1 MSLRL
6 ILTTLL
12 LAAIL
17 LASTTVFGI
26 RQASAFDP
34 GGPPPRGGVPTV
46 VTGNWEWVNYQP
58 TGGSYSPQQE
68 INNNN
73 VGFLEMKWIFPYT
86 SIGDQHGFSRSGVV
100 SNPQEGSSAPAL
112 VIDGIVYV
120 AKNDGRIH
128 AVNALDGSEV
138 WTSEGISQVDFAG
151 LVVEFPYL
159 EGSRGHTHAINF
171 YRDQG
176 WLMMSNIPCYQAA
189 WNIEDGSLA
198 WEMFPDQLCGTNEEL
213 GDPALAAAQPG
224 QGIGSLGNQG
234 LFPSIKNHPPSF
246 MGDIMIIP
254 VMGAS
259 GAGGRS
265 SIRGFDMSNP
275 QNPVPLYRT
284 WLAPPAQGDPNWA
297 IDQCDIVNGNG
308 WFFERPEFLRSG
320 QLAKNCRDVPD
331 DVLLNDWINLI
342 PDTPHFGKVHT
353 SSAVSPV
360 WGNMPISQTTGFVY
374 MGTGDIG
381 AYPNGSFRYG
391 PNLHGSGIVALDAT
405 TGELKW
411 FFAAVPHDLW
421 DQDCSWGGIIANSG
435 GTEVLI
441 KGCKSGNI
449 FALNSL
455 TGEPLWVYDSPALDT
470 IRDFGS
476 GAGGVAK
483 DENGNVVA
491 GGACCDMTKHDM
503 SRPWMNCA
511 VWNEETSQCTDTTGV
526 SQGAVR
532 TACYTECLE
541 SDIAYDGER
550 VYVGLHVNRGLQQ
563 VLNVRDFGNNGQ
575 GLSATCDECIDTGVL
590 EAIDINTGDIVWSL
604 QLGEASGFRGGILV
618 TGGVVY
624 AYASDGNLYMVNS
637 ETGELLAKKFF
648 GIPVSV
654 APTIGMDSN
663 GDHKIFL
670 HIGGGGGFLFAS
682 NQLPGNLAAFGLP
695 DVLPEPEI
703 VEVIREVP
711 GPERVVEV
719 PGPERIVEVEVP
731 GAERIVEVEVPGPE
745 VVVEVQV
752 PGPERI
758 VEVPGPEVQVQTI
771 SPISYVAIGLGVV
784 LIVISGVLFTRRRG
798 T

>member
-1 MSLRL
+1 MSQRV

-12 LAAIL
+12 LAAL
-17 LASTTVFGI
+17 LLVSSGLFSLRDAN
-26 RQASAFDP
+26 AFDP

-58 TGGSYSPQQE
+58 TGGAFSPQQE
-68 INNNN
+68 VNRDN
-73 VGFLEMKWIFPYT
+73 VEFLEMKWIFPYT
-86 SIGDQHGFSRSGVV
+86 SIGDAHGFNRGGVV
-100 SNPQEGSSAPAL
+100 STPQEGAQTPPL

-120 AKNDGRIH
+120 AKNDGRMH
-128 AVNALDGSEV
+128 AVDALDGSAV
-138 WTSEGISQVDFAG
+138 WESEGVSQIDWAALIVQY
-151 LVVEFPYL
+151 PYL
-159 EGSRGHTHAINF
+159 EGSRGHTHALNY

-176 WLMMSNIPCYQAA
+176 WLMMSSVPCYQAA

-198 WEMFPDQLCGTNEEL
+198 WEMFPDQLCGTNAEM
-213 GDPALAAAQPG
+213 GNPALAAAQPG
-224 QGIGSLGNQG
+224 QGIGSLGSQG
-234 LFPSIKNHPPSF
+234 MFPSIKNHPPSF

-254 VMGAS
+254 AFGAS

-265 SIRGFDMSNP
+265 SVRGFDMSNP
-275 QNPVPLYRT
+275 QNPIPVYRT
-284 WLAPPAQGDPNWA
+284 WVAPPAQGDPNWA
-297 IDQCDIVNGNG
+297 IDQCSIVNGNG
-308 WFFERPEFLRSG
+308 WYFERPEFLRSG
-320 QLAKNCRDVPD
+320 QLAKNCQDVPD
-331 DVLLNDWINLI
+331 EVVLNDWINLN

-360 WGNMPISQTTGFVY
+360 WGNMPISATTGFVY

-391 PNLHGSGIVALDAT
+391 PNLHGSGIIALDAT
-405 TGELKW
+405 TGDLKW

-455 TGEPLWVYDSPALDT
+455 TGEPLWVHDSDSFP
-470 IRDFGS
+470 RDFGS

-483 DENGNVVA
+483 DENGNIVA
-491 GGACCDMTKHDM
+491 GGPCCDMTKEDM

-511 VWNEETSQCTDTTGV
+511 AWNTETSKCTDTTGV
-526 SQGAVR
+526 SQGPVR

-541 SDIAYDGER
+541 SDLAYDGQR
-550 VYVGLHVNRGLQQ
+550 VYVGFHINRGLQQ

-575 GLSATCDECIDTGVL
+575 GLSGQCDECIDTGVL
-590 EAIDINTGDIVWSL
+590 EAIDVNTGETVWSL
-604 QLGEASGFRGGILV
+604 QLGEAAGFRGGLMV

-624 AYASDGNLYMVNS
+624 AYAGDGNLYLVEA
-637 ETGELLAKKFF
+637 ETGEVLDTKFF
-648 GIPVSV
+648 GVPVSA

-663 GDHKIFL
+663 GEHKVFL
-670 HIGGGGGFLFAS
+670 HIGGGGGYLLAS

-711 GPERVVEV
+711 GPVREVIVEV
-719 PGPERIVEVEVP
+719 PGDEVIVEVP
-731 GAERIVEVEVPGPE
+731 GAERIVEVPGPE
-745 VVVEVQV
+745 VIVEV
-752 PGPERI
+752 PGAERI

-784 LIVISGVLFTRRRG
+784 LIVISGVLFTRKRSA
-798 T
+798 